1 MLISWFVI
9 IGPIMLVWIASF
21 LVYKLIQEHIDK
33 RFDELKKI
41 IERQSVNKYRNSGY
55 SINGAANRVRRKSRR

>member
-33 RFDELKKI
+33 RFNELKK
-41 IERQSVNKYRNSGY
+41 
-55 SINGAANRVRRKSRR
+55 